1 MNQHVFDVVS
11 LTNSL
16 AKHFK
21 RITVQFNFF
30 YTIYA
35 DHFQC
40 NMAQHLKK
48 LAAVYQRIE
57 DRPQ

>member
-16 AKHFK
+16 AKQFK
-21 RITVQFNFF
+21 RITAYYFF